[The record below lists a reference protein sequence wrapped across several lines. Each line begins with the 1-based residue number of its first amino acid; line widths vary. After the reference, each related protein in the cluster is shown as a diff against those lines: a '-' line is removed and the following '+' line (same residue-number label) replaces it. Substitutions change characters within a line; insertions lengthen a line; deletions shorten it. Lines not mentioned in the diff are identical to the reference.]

1 MSRRGS
7 KVKAEGYR
15 FPGYPSQLA
24 GDTDTAPRCENSL
37 SLVGLGCEGARR
49 KVTTDDF
56 VDEDLQALSPR
67 VDREDV
73 FIKAFPC
80 NYWKTSFDDPQ
91 GMNQRQCV
99 FPDAEPGP
107 TDAPERP
114 SGASIS
120 LSTEKSFDSDN
131 VSPPM
136 TQRGDK
142 LRDQVRAQLVPPLSS
157 AGQLEKLRNSES
169 GDKAPDS
176 DGSTKEES
184 KDSALDKELVRRYR
198 SQTDLG
204 DAREAPRDEM
214 EHMRSLSESHP
225 RRPGNGSDSPAR
237 QASRPEVLSPRR
249 VNEIPKRISA
259 TQLLQSPNQQP
270 GQMPG
275 PFPQA
280 VVETKTELSL
290 NGDTLDLLMAPGDVL
305 LMRGSGRIS
314 DIGNAGGFMG
324 HVLVVTAT
332 PQMVRA
338 NTPDAKQLSSV
349 WPNEAKALWRVGTT
363 ESTRRESG
371 LYECESLLYVDPS
384 RQLLLIGE
392 VERDGDVCNFEPHE
406 VVEIWQ
412 SPEAFRGSLR
422 LDLMGTVLQDMRK
435 NQASWSATTAAR
447 AVLQSAELSTARSNV
462 ETLEEMK
469 SCWEKAPICTS
480 IVIMFWQRYLEKFA
494 GCLAVPPPDLRP
506 EARFAPKQ
514 DVSFWNSGSGSWQKG
529 VVLEQVMEGNQLL
542 SYNLDVKK
550 GVSPHEVRRRF
561 DDEAVATKVVEL
573 IRKVIPLKSDRALPG
588 VLMKTMKSC
597 NWSCISQV
605 PQVFRPV
612 VKLTQQMLVPMVPG
626 VAPGQP
632 AAVPGPPAQPGQP
645 GQPGMVPSGTPPQGP
660 QGGSPTR
667 APAVSP
673 QQSPQQTP
681 SGSPNATPPGSLP
694 PGPAFFGHN
703 RSQSP
708 PPMAHHRSQQ
718 VPVYAMN
725 RRPAPPNGNV
735 PVYALPSQPPS
746 PLQEPMPQEPA
757 PIETEGIMMEPQ
769 MGVATPD
776 TPKSRQS
783 GGLSVE
789 IAQELGNNARLEI
802 EKMETNKEPEAEKN
816 ASKAQGRISFEDS
829 FELGDFADIRN
840 SDGSIGVPL
849 APGQS
854 RVML

>member
-1 MSRRGS
+1 VQRLR
-7 KVKAEGYR
+7 
-15 FPGYPSQLA
+15 Q
-24 GDTDTAPRCENSL
+24 ENS
-37 SLVGLGCEGARR
+37 
-49 KVTTDDF
+49 
-56 VDEDLQALSPR
+56 AL
-67 VDREDV
+67 
-73 FIKAFPC
+73 
-80 NYWKTSFDDPQ
+80 
-91 GMNQRQCV
+91 
-99 FPDAEPGP
+99 
-107 TDAPERP
+107 
-114 SGASIS
+114 
-120 LSTEKSFDSDN
+120 
-131 VSPPM
+131 
-136 TQRGDK
+136 
-142 LRDQVRAQLVPPLSS
+142 
-157 AGQLEKLRNSES
+157 
-169 GDKAPDS
+169 
-176 DGSTKEES
+176 
-184 KDSALDKELVRRYR
+184 
-198 SQTDLG
+198 
-204 DAREAPRDEM
+204 
-214 EHMRSLSESHP
+214 
-225 RRPGNGSDSPAR
+225 
-237 QASRPEVLSPRR
+237 R

-338 NTPDAKQLSSV
+338 NTPDAEQLSSV

-384 RQLLLIGE
+384 RQLVLIGA
-392 VERDGDVCNFEPHE
+392 VERDGDVCDLEPHE